1 MPTMLFEV
9 AYALYFILP
18 AYFANA
24 APIIFG
30 GDRPVDGGKL
40 FVDGKPLF
48 GSHKTVRGFFSGL
61 IVGTLV
67 SFFLHTLFN
76 YNLLLGFSLS
86 LGALVGDLLHSFVK
100 RRIGLAP
107 GASLPVA
114 DQLDFILGSIF
125 FSIPISAPSMLTIL
139 MLVIITPPIHV
150 STNILAY
157 CLGIKKTPW

>member
-1 MPTMLFEV
+1 MPMMLGEV

-30 GDRPVDGGKL
+30 GGRPIDGGKK

-48 GSHKTVRGFFSGL
+48 GSHKTIRGFCSGL
-61 IVGTLV
+61 VVGTIV
-67 SFFLHTLFN
+67 SFFLYILFQ
-76 YNLLLGFSLS
+76 YSLLLGFTLS
-86 LGALVGDLLHSFVK
+86 LGALVGDLLHSFLK
-100 RRIGLAP
+100 RRINIAP

-114 DQLDFILGSIF
+114 DQLDFILGSIL
-125 FSIPISAPSMLTIL
+125 FSIPVSAPSSLTIL
-139 MLVIITPPIHV
+139 ALVIITPPIHL

-157 CLGIKKTPW
+157 VLGVKNRPW